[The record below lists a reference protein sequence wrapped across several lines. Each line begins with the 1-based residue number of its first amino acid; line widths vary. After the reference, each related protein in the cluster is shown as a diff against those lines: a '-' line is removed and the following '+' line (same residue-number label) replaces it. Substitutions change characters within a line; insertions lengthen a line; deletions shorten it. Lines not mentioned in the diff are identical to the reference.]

1 MYRIKKIMQKFLRLV
16 CRYISL
22 RSIKSIC
29 KKHWNKALSVICA
42 AVMVAMSV
50 VVAYAESSVSGG
62 GSGLIRGSQ
71 PISILEATNY
81 MCVVLKTDIFVVWGS
96 YNIENYGSDYGVKF
110 ISKKGSNSE
119 WGNHI
124 WYVWKNDEGEI
135 TSELQPNLGDD
146 YTIIGNNRFAGES
159 SPATISAADL
169 KKAAADYNS
178 RYAPMPTQTMWKW
191 SYQTELSYK
200 PAKSATPYIPIYWS
214 NYGAWGGKDGNWK
227 ECYVL
232 PFLTDDDVSA
242 PYYCNYYYHFY
253 PTFDD
258 DHTPYINIELYSLID
273 NQLYTADSWK
283 FSFKS
288 GTFDGKTAV
297 LALNLLGYRAAPH
310 LYGYTSDVG
319 YLTSTTDSGM
329 FTYNQISRNSSGYS
343 FSGGALSNLTLNKY
357 LNNLIS
363 ESTFTPDASTG
374 DDWGAYISQTPFQL
388 WGNQTTVDW
397 DRVPDNYYITIQGD
411 NFYDYSIHNP
421 DTGDECPFGDFL
433 IDYDIPDLVDPDEDD
448 GDNSGGSGGKVSGD
462 VNVGGKID
470 VSGDIVIKAD
480 PIDINVNVNTSGGS
494 SGAGTSEG
502 VIFDEDISLNNY
514 YGWMQEQ
521 TTGFGAFMQAFFGWL
536 PEPIVIMLCAG
547 FALVILARFLGR

>member
-1 MYRIKKIMQKFLRLV
+1 MQKFLRLV
-16 CRYISL
+16 CRYVSL

-50 VVAYAESSVSGG
+50 VVAYADSSVSGG
-62 GSGLIRGSQ
+62 GSGLIRGTQ
-71 PISILEATNY
+71 PISIWEATNY
-81 MCVVLKTDIFVVWGS
+81 MCLVLNTDIFVVWGS
-96 YNIENYGSDYGVKF
+96 YNIKNYGSDYGVKF
-110 ISKKGSNSE
+110 ISKKGSKSE

-159 SPATISAADL
+159 SPAIISAAEL

-214 NYGAWGGKDGNWK
+214 NYGAWGGKDGTWK

-258 DHTPYINIELYSLID
+258 DHTPYINVELYSLMD
-273 NQLYTADSWK
+273 NQLYTADSWS
-283 FSFKS
+283 FAFKS
-288 GTFDGKTAV
+288 GNFEGKNAV
-297 LALNLLGYRAAPH
+297 FALNLLGYRAAPH

-363 ESTFTPDASTG
+363 ESTFTPDTATG
-374 DDWGAYISQTPFQL
+374 DDWGANISQTPFQL

-433 IDYDIPDLVDPDEDD
+433 IDYDIPDLVDPDD
-448 GDNSGGSGGKVSGD
+448 GDENSGVSGGGKVSGD
-462 VNVGGKID
+462 VNVSGKVDI
-470 VSGDIVIKAD
+470 SGDIVIKAD
-480 PIDINVNVNTSGGS
+480 PIDINVNLNTSGGS
-494 SGAGTSEG
+494 SGSSGTTEG

>member
-50 VVAYAESSVSGG
+50 VVAYADSSVSGG
-62 GSGLIRGSQ
+62 GSGLIRGTQ
-71 PISILEATNY
+71 PITILEATNY
-81 MCVVLKTDIFVVWGS
+81 MCLVLNTDIFVVWGS

-110 ISKKGSNSE
+110 SSKGTHAE
-119 WGNHI
+119 WGKHI
-124 WYVWKNDEGEI
+124 WYVYKDDDGNI
-135 TSELQPNLGDD
+135 QSELEVNVIDITGS
-146 YTIIGNNRFAGES
+146 GNNRFAGES

-178 RYAPMPTQTMWKW
+178 RYAPMPTQSMWKW

-214 NYGAWGGKDGNWK
+214 NYGAWGGKDGSWK

-258 DHTPYINIELYSLID
+258 DHTPYINVELYSLLD
-273 NQLYTADSWK
+273 NQLYTSDKWQ

-288 GTFDGKTAV
+288 GTFEGKNDV
-297 LALNLLGYRAAPH
+297 FALNLLGYRAAPH

-319 YLTSTTDSGM
+319 YLTTTTDSGM
-329 FTYNQISRNSSGYS
+329 FTYNQISRNSGGYS

-363 ESTFTPDASTG
+363 ESTFTPDTSTG
-374 DDWGAYISQTPFQL
+374 DDWGAYLSSSPFEL
-388 WGNQTTVDW
+388 WANQTAVDW
-397 DRVPDNYYITIQGD
+397 SRVPDNYYITIEGD

-421 DTGDECPFGDFL
+421 DTGDECPFGDFF
-433 IDYDIPDLVDPDEDD
+433 IDYDIPDLVDPDD
-448 GDNSGGSGGKVSGD
+448 GDENSGGKVSGD

-470 VSGDIVIKAD
+470 VSGDIVIKAE
-480 PIDINVNVNTSGGS
+480 PIDINVNLNTSGGS
-494 SGAGTSEG
+494 SGAGTSDG

-536 PEPIVIMLCAG
+536 PKPIVIMLCAG

>member
-1 MYRIKKIMQKFLRLV
+1 MQKFLRLV
-16 CRYISL
+16 CRYVSL

-50 VVAYAESSVSGG
+50 VVAYADSSVSGG
-62 GSGLIRGSQ
+62 GSGLIRGTQ
-71 PISILEATNY
+71 PISIWEATNY

-110 ISKKGSNSE
+110 ISKKGSKSE

-159 SPATISAADL
+159 SPATISAAEL

-214 NYGAWGGKDGNWK
+214 NYGAWGGKDGTWK

-258 DHTPYINIELYSLID
+258 DHTPYINVELYSLMD
-273 NQLYTADSWK
+273 NQLYTADSWS
-283 FSFKS
+283 FAFKS
-288 GTFDGKTAV
+288 GNFEGKNAV
-297 LALNLLGYRAAPH
+297 FALNLLGYRAAPH

-363 ESTFTPDASTG
+363 ESTFTPDTATG

-433 IDYDIPDLVDPDEDD
+433 IDYDIPDLVDPDEGD

-494 SGAGTSEG
+494 SGSAGTTEG